1 MNKDVT
7 ADLTDEEIQD
17 IIDDAV
23 NDFGVDEDD
32 VQVDVSYE
40 VDGTMNI
47 TIPDGVAEED
57 LEEFIAKE
65 LADILGISEDQI
77 SVTVDPETG
86 VVDYTISGDSFDDAS
101 GIQDAMNDPATI
113 DELNNRLDEQFPGAE
128 ITGND
133 VEDDIEANVDVTVKT
148 DDATNDVDEATDN
161 FTDKQTEDGFEDI
174 SSQGTKAFVG

>member
-7 ADLTDEEIQD
+7 SDLTDEEIQD

-23 NDFGVDEDD
+23 NDFGVGEDD

-40 VDGTMNI
+40 VDGTMNVN
-47 TIPDGVAEED
+47 IPDGVTADELED
-57 LEEFIAKE
+57 FIAKE

-86 VVDYTISGDSFDDAS
+86 VVNYTIDNESFDDAS

-113 DELNNRLDEQFPGAE
+113 DELNRRLEEQFPGAE
-128 ITGND
+128 ITDNQ
-133 VEDDIEANVDVTVKT
+133 VDDEIEANVDVTVKT

-174 SSQGTKAFVG
+174 TSQGTKAFLG